1 MGLILLRLPVKLK
14 QIACFNYR
22 MTKQN
27 GFLYVVATPIGNLD
41 DISQR
46 AISTLQQVSWIA
58 AEDTRHTGKLLAHLG
73 ISARTLALHDHNEKQ
88 RAAGIIEKCLAGEDV
103 ALVSDAGTPL
113 ISDPGYSLVR
123 QCREAGVRVVP
134 VPGPCALIT
143 ALCAAGLPT
152 DKFHFIGFLLPK
164 SQQRQNQLSDVPAG
178 VGTII
183 CYDTARRI
191 KESLQDVASV
201 FGSERELVLAKELT
215 KTFEHLEYGTAAQI
229 TAWLEADPQRCQG
242 EMVLMIAPTPKADS
256 DISDAEITTLKLL
269 LNELPVKK
277 AAALTAQ
284 IHGSKKN
291 ALYKLALQLSG
302 ASE

>member
-1 MGLILLRLPVKLK
+1 MAKD
-14 QIACFNYR
+14 
-22 MTKQN
+22 N

-46 AISTLQQVSWIA
+46 AIDTLKQADWIA
-58 AEDTRHTGKLLAHLG
+58 AEDTRHTGRLLSHLG
-73 ISARTLALHDHNEKQ
+73 ISAKTIALHDHNEKQ
-88 RAAGIIEKCLAGEDV
+88 RAASIIQKCLAGEHV

-123 QCREAGVRVVP
+123 QCRDAGVRVIP
-134 VPGPCALIT
+134 IPGPCALIT

-164 SQQRQNQLSDVPAG
+164 SQQRQNQLADIPAG

-191 KESLQDVASV
+191 KDTLQDVVAV
-201 FGSERELVLAKELT
+201 FGPERELVLAKELT

-242 EMVLMIAPTPKADS
+242 EMVLMIAPTPKAES
-256 DISDAEITTLKLL
+256 EVSDAELGTLKLL
-269 LNELPVKK
+269 LTELPLKK

-284 IHGSKKN
+284 IHGGKKN
-291 ALYKLALQLSG
+291 ALYKVALQLSG
-302 ASE
+302 ETE

>member
-1 MGLILLRLPVKLK
+1 MAKD
-14 QIACFNYR
+14 
-22 MTKQN
+22 N

-46 AISTLQQVSWIA
+46 AISTLQQADWIA
-58 AEDTRHTGKLLAHLG
+58 AEDTRHTGRLLAHLA
-73 ISARTLALHDHNEKQ
+73 ISAKTIALHDHNEKQ
-88 RAAGIIEKCLAGEDV
+88 RAASIIQKCLAGDSV

-123 QCREAGVRVVP
+123 QCREAGVRVIP
-134 VPGPCALIT
+134 IPGPCALIT

-152 DKFHFIGFLLPK
+152 DKFHFIGFLQPK
-164 SQQRQNQLSDVPAG
+164 SLQRQNQLAQVPAG

-191 KESLQDVASV
+191 LDTLQDVATV
-201 FGSERELVLAKELT
+201 FGPERELVLAKELT

-229 TAWLEADPQRCQG
+229 SAWLQADPQRCQG

-256 DISDAEITTLKLL
+256 EISEAVAHTLRVLL
-269 LNELPVKK
+269 AELPLKQ

-284 IHGSKKN
+284 IHNSKKN
-291 ALYKLALQLSG
+291 TLYQLALRW
-302 ASE
+302 SES